1 MQETT
6 GLLERTADLDA
17 LSEALEGVRS
27 SRAGTLV
34 LLSGEAG
41 IGKTSLVREFCA
53 REGVSPWW
61 GGCDALFT
69 PRPLGPF
76 LEIADA
82 VGGELAERVAEDVS
96 PAELL
101 STLVAELRGRKPVV
115 LVIEDLHWGDEA
127 TLDVVRML
135 ARRVASLPL
144 LLVLTYRDESLDR
157 THPLRVVLGELPLR
171 PAPLRIALE
180 PLSADAIAEIAEP
193 AGVDPA
199 ALTARTGGNPF
210 FVTEVL
216 AAGGADVPGT
226 VRDAVLARAARLGPA
241 ARTLLDAVSI
251 VVPRAD
257 LWLLE
262 SFVRGYPDGLDE
274 CLASGMLRE
283 EGAAVAFRHEI
294 ARVAIEEAL
303 PPHVRVELHRAALSA
318 LSGVGGPGSDPARLA
333 HHAEGA
339 GDRDAVLRFA
349 PLAGERAATL
359 GAHREAAQQFA
370 CALRH
375 AEWLPSQRRA
385 ELYERRA
392 YECYLTDQ
400 AAEAIEARKHALEEH
415 RARGDKLREGDQ
427 HRWLSRLSW
436 FVGDNASAE
445 REAREALDLLEPLP
459 PGRELAMAYS
469 NNSQLGMLG
478 GDTERAVTWG
488 RKAIDL
494 AEQLGETEI
503 LAHALNN
510 VGTATY
516 QYGDGEGRALLERSL
531 ALALDAGLEEHAARA
546 YTNIGSAAVTLRDY
560 ATADSA
566 HETGM
571 AYCRDHDLDS
581 WLLYMSGWS
590 ARSHL
595 DQGRWHEA
603 ADVASYV
610 VGNPRS
616 SAAVR
621 ITPLAVLGSLRA
633 RRGDPEVWE
642 PLDEGLTLAR
652 GTRELQ
658 RIATVAG
665 ARAEAHWHAGDLD
678 AIADETDAA
687 LQLALAKDDAW
698 YAGEVAVWRARAGIE
713 DDLAPAAV
721 AEPYALELAGEWH
734 AAAARWTELG
744 CRFDAALALA
754 SSDEEEALR
763 ESFEALQRLGATRTA
778 ARVARMLRRHGV
790 RDLRSGPRASTRSNP
805 RGLTTRELDVL
816 ELIAEG
822 LQNREIAERLFLSTR
837 TVEHHVSSILGKLSV
852 GTRGQ
857 AAAEAA
863 RLGIAER

>member
-1 MQETT
+1 MET
-6 GLLERTADLDA
+6 GLLERDAQLDVLA
-17 LSEALEGVRS
+17 EALAGVRS
-27 SRAGTLV
+27 SRTGALV

-41 IGKTSLVREFCA
+41 IGKTSLVREFCERA
-53 REGVSPWW
+53 GVSPWW

-82 VGGELAERVAEDVS
+82 VGGELADRIAEDVA

-101 STLVAELRGRKPVV
+101 STLVAELRGRAPVV
-115 LVIEDLHWGDEA
+115 LVIEDLHWADEA

-135 ARRVASLPL
+135 ARRIASLPM
-144 LLVLTYRDESLDR
+144 LLVLTYRDESFDR
-157 THPLRVVLGELPLR
+157 AHPLRVVLGELPAR
-171 PAPLRIALE
+171 PTPVRIALA
-180 PLSADAIAEIAEP
+180 PLSLDAVSEIAEP
-193 AGVDPA
+193 AGVDA
-199 ALTARTGGNPF
+199 EALAARTGGNPF

-241 ARTLLDAVSI
+241 ARSLLDAVSI

-262 SFVRGYPDGLDE
+262 AFVRGYPDGLDE

-283 EGAAVAFRHEI
+283 ERAAVAFRHEI

-303 PPHVRVELHRAALSA
+303 PPHVRVELHRGALSA
-318 LSGVGGPGSDPARLA
+318 LSGVGGAGSDPARLA
-333 HHAEGA
+333 HHAAGA

-370 CALRH
+370 RALRE

-400 AAEAIEARKHALEEH
+400 IPEAIEARTRALEEH
-415 RARGDKLREGDQ
+415 RARGDKLREGDA

-436 FVGDNASAE
+436 FRGDNAAAE
-445 REAREALDLLEPLP
+445 REAREALELLEPLP

-469 NNSQLGMLG
+469 NNAQLGMLG

-488 RKAIDL
+488 RKAIAL

-510 VGTATY
+510 LGTAQY
-516 QYGDGEGRALLERSL
+516 QYGDDEGRALIERSL

-546 YTNIGSAAVTLRDY
+546 YTNLGSAAVTLRDY
-560 ATADSA
+560 ASADAA
-566 HETGM
+566 HEAGI
-571 AYCRDHDLDS
+571 AYCREHDLDS
-581 WLLYMSGWS
+581 WLLYMSGWH

-595 DQGRWHEA
+595 DQGRWDEA
-603 ADVASYV
+603 AEVASYV
-610 VGNPRS
+610 LGNPRATVAS
-616 SAAVR
+616 R
-621 ITPLAVLGSLRA
+621 ITPLAVLGCLRA

-642 PLDEGLTLAR
+642 PLDEGLRLAR
-652 GTRELQ
+652 GTEELQ
-658 RIATVAG
+658 RIATVAA

-678 AIADETDAA
+678 AIGEETE
-687 LQLALAKDDAW
+687 LALRLALDNHDLW
-698 YAGEVAVWRARAGIE
+698 YAGEVGVWRGRAGIV
-713 DDLAPAAV
+713 DDLPPGAV
-721 AEPYALELAGEWH
+721 AEPYALELAGDWE

-744 CRFDAALALA
+744 CPYDAALALA
-754 SSDEEEALR
+754 SSDREEPLR
-763 ESFEALQRLGATRTA
+763 ASFEALRQLEATRTA

-790 RDLRSGPRASTRSNP
+790 RDLRFGPRASTRGNP

-822 LQNREIAERLFLSTR
+822 LQNREIAGRLFLSTR
-837 TVEHHVSSILGKLSV
+837 TVEHHVSSILSKLSV